1 MGIVRLRSKIH
12 VFFRCPYNPRS
23 CFSSNFYCWC
33 LFSSYTSFLYG
44 IFLSSCCCVFFF
56 VRLFFSYLFLF
67 FFLFLLHSFS
77 FFNKLLSVCSWCS
90 TTFYHSFIYLFIYL
104 LPQIYVINMMR
115 AILLATF
122 MPGVRQIHREDN
134 SIVALPVNCV
144 HLIDWWNTRNNVSQR
159 EREKVFRVLVQPP
172 KRTFLHR
179 RSYSLPVLQTPSE
192 SVEQRERRW
201 PLHFCKFY
209 NGKGHLWSHGK
220 HFPRPGRSTMAIW
233 YDEEYVVAN
242 LTNKTD
248 YARAEIGKF
257 NLCSSIIGSRAGIIF
272 FFLPCFWK
280 SQNRKHCNSNL
291 LNTASHSVS
300 LLKSKICLRWVSKVL
315 KY

>member
-12 VFFRCPYNPRS
+12 VFFFRCPYNPRP
-23 CFSSNFYCWC
+23 CFSSNFYYWC

-44 IFLSSCCCVFFF
+44 ISLSSCCCVFFF

-104 LPQIYVINMMR
+104 SPQIYVINMMR

-134 SIVALPVNCV
+134 R
-144 HLIDWWNTRNNVSQR
+144 NTRNNVSQRER

-172 KRTFLHR
+172 KRTFVHR

-192 SVEQRERRW
+192 SV
-201 PLHFCKFY
+201 
-209 NGKGHLWSHGK
+209 
-220 HFPRPGRSTMAIW
+220 
-233 YDEEYVVAN
+233 
-242 LTNKTD
+242 
-248 YARAEIGKF
+248 
-257 NLCSSIIGSRAGIIF
+257 
-272 FFLPCFWK
+272 
-280 SQNRKHCNSNL
+280 
-291 LNTASHSVS
+291 
-300 LLKSKICLRWVSKVL
+300 
-315 KY
+315 